1 LFLVFTNNKV
11 VDRIKGVIE
20 THSGDSEMTSPQN
33 EDKPKLSVE
42 LINDML
48 GTLETMVDVA
58 DEYAE
63 DGEASHLVDLMD
75 YVNVQV
81 RAILQLAKGQQ

>member
-1 LFLVFTNNKV
+1 MVFTNNKV